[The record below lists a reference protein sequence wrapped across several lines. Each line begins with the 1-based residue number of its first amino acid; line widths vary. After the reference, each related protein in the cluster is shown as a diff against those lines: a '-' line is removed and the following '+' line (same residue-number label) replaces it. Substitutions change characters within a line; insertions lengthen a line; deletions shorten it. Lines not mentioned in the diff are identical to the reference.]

1 MIKHAKFEPLNP
13 PLTRPGYCLVVFATF
28 ATAHLAARLAG
39 GVVVT
44 LLYGPHAY
52 FGGDLSVADWKK
64 GLLTNGKQLA
74 PNWHF
79 VLALI
84 TFIIWVI
91 CVSGF
96 IMGVGRIR
104 FLTKPRHKEDHHHDE
119 VA

>member
-1 MIKHAKFEPLNP
+1 MIKHTKFEPLNP
-13 PLTRPGYCLVVFATF
+13 PLTRLGYWLVVFVTF

-39 GVVVT
+39 GVVVS

-52 FGGDLSVADWKK
+52 FRGDLTVVDWKK
-64 GLLTNGKQLA
+64 GLLSNGKQLA
-74 PNWHF
+74 PNWHYA
-79 VLALI
+79 LGLI

-104 FLTKPRHKEDHHHDE
+104 FLTKRRDKEAHHHDE
-119 VA
+119 FA